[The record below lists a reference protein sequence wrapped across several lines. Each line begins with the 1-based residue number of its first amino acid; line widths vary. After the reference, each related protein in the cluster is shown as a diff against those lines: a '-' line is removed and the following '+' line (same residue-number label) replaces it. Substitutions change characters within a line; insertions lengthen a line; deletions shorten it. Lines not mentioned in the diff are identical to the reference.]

1 MPPCLMSVPRARSQQ
16 LLRFLFFMVVHCL
29 MCRIRYKQSSQ
40 NFLQLIPTRESTTH
54 KKTVFLLSAK
64 FDVSPN
70 DLDVEKIDLIGWS
83 SQLVLFQR
91 QMLMIMGSTLVIQDR
106 ALQYEYLQPP
116 TPLGTFS
123 FINLQLV
130 ILYQAQTITK
140 GLIVQPTPASQ
151 PEPIVFEVHGVQSES
166 LNTFNTLHLQYSP

>member
-1 MPPCLMSVPRARSQQ
+1 MCRDVMEFWKVSGSPLKPRSLKGLPSKLGGADSWMPPCLMSVPRARSQQ

-106 ALQYEYLQPP
+106 ALQYEYLQKKE
-116 TPLGTFS
+116 S
-123 FINLQLV
+123 
-130 ILYQAQTITK
+130 
-140 GLIVQPTPASQ
+140 VQ
-151 PEPIVFEVHGVQSES
+151 
-166 LNTFNTLHLQYSP
+166 